1 MNLNSLGRRLMA
13 VRKARGLTRREVE
26 DMLRLPRT
34 AVTRIEAGRRSVST
48 LELSRLARIYHR
60 PAACFLG
67 ETEEDADPGEDLLL
81 ALRSVEPG
89 LMNDR
94 KVRDR
99 ANRCVNLCLEGIALR
114 SLLGLTPRLGPPNYR
129 INFPGP
135 EGEAVSRGQRAMERE
150 RRRMGVSDGPK
161 PDDDELE
168 SWKELAEKSLYAS
181 EPAENSDHPEYPDR
195 GLRDE
200 IAHLAV
206 EAYRRELISR
216 GRLMDLGTILEI
228 HGETLL
234 DIAERA
240 CDS

>member
-1 MNLNSLGRRLMA
+1 
-13 VRKARGLTRREVE
+13 
-26 DMLRLPRT
+26 MLRLPRT
-34 AVTRIEAGRRSVST
+34 AVTRIEAGKHSVST

-60 PAACFLG
+60 PVTCFLE

-81 ALRSVEPG
+81 ALHSVEPC

-94 KVRDR
+94 KIRER

-114 SLLGLTPRLGPPNYR
+114 SMLGLIPRSGPPNYEIDVQR
-129 INFPGP
+129 PA
-135 EGEAVSRGQRAMERE
+135 GEAVSQVRQVAARE
-150 RRRMGVSDGPK
+150 KCLTGAGKNMK
-161 PDDDELE
+161 PDVDELE
-168 SWKELAEKSLYAS
+168 SWKELAEKYLYAS
-181 EPAENSDHPEYPDR
+181 EPAENSDW
-195 GLRDE
+195 GLHEE

-216 GRLMDLGTILEI
+216 GRLMDLGAILEI
-228 HGETLL
+228 HGEILL